1 MSLSLVLGGV
11 AVACCALAAVAYSYS
26 NKHTFEPDDFYKCK
40 LLKFGYPV
48 YFILYFLTITL
59 VPILNGVEK
68 GDCATTHLP
77 LNSEIIVGVAIFMGL
92 MMDLCLAMVLKP
104 VEVARET
111 SVEKTPNIP
120 LFPPDS
126 WVVLLF
132 TGVLAKVDTYTDIA
146 FIVIA
151 HSCGSPLWVP
161 AVSVL
166 CIAIFFSQCGPMCV
180 GGLSALV
187 SAPSLILI
195 VMKPVPGRIPIL
207 LLHMLPHH

>member
-1 MSLSLVLGGV
+1 MPLSLVLGGV
-11 AVACCALAAVAYSYS
+11 AVTCCVLAAVFYSCSY
-26 NKHTFEPDDFYKCK
+26 KHTFKPNHFYECK
-40 LLKFGYPV
+40 LFKFGYPV

-59 VPILNGVEK
+59 VPILSGGEK

-77 LNSEIIVGVAIFMGL
+77 LNTEIIAGVAIFMGL
-92 MMDLCLAMVLKP
+92 MMDLCLAMVLKGLDSKD
-104 VEVARET
+104 T
-111 SVEKTPNIP
+111 TEKDKYIP
-120 LFPPDS
+120 LTPTFERLLKLNPDS

-166 CIAIFFSQCGPMCV
+166 CIAIFFSQCGPMCY
-180 GGLSALV
+180 GGFLSLV
-187 SAPSLILI
+187 SSPLWY
-195 VMKPVPGRIPIL
+195 
-207 LLHMLPHH
+207 